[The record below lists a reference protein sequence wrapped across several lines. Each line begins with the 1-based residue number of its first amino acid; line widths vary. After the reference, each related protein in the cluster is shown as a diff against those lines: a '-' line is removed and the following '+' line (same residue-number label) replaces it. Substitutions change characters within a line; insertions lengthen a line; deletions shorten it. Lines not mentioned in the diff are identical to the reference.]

1 MPARQKIRVAEILK
15 SINYVTDPKEKISV
29 SLVDPGVLEQI
40 VMMLDDSEDSDEI
53 KLAGPVKEKKISW
66 IMAKKELKLEIQGR
80 K

>member
-1 MPARQKIRVAEILK
+1 MRVADILK
-15 SINYVTDPKEKISV
+15 SVNYVSNPKEKISV
-29 SLVDPGVLEQI
+29 SLVDLGVWEQI

-66 IMAKKELKLEIQGR
+66 IIAKNELKLEIQGS